1 MNLLQLLQEQE
12 TAIVDEATEALSRS
26 HLKHYQASGGD
37 WNRQRLQTLYQ
48 LSRDAIAGRNL
59 IPLMGY
65 MEQVAQER
73 YQAGF
78 DIHEVQTAVNVLEE
92 SMWRH
97 IHLHI
102 APDSLAEAFG
112 LVGTVLGGAKDALAR
127 AYVALASHRQA
138 PSLNMAALFAGA
150 EGI

>member
-12 TAIVDEATEALSRS
+12 TAIIDEATEALNRS
-26 HLKHYQASGGD
+26 HLKHYTVAGGD

-48 LSRDAIAGRNL
+48 LSRDAVSHRNL
-59 IPLMGY
+59 IPLIKY
-65 MEQVAQER
+65 MEQIAEER

-92 SMWRH
+92 SIWQH
-97 IHLHI
+97 ISQTI
-102 APDSLAEAFG
+102 PPTDLAEAFG

-127 AYVALASHRQA
+127 AYVSLASQSKA
-138 PSLNMAALFAGA
+138 PSLNLTALFQGA